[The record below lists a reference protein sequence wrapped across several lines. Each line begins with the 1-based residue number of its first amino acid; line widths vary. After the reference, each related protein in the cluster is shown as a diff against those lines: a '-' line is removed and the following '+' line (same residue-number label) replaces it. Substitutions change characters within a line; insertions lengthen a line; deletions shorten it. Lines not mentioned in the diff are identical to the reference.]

1 MMKTEM
7 QREHILHTLQIA
19 LAAQEYPGLQKFLA
33 QIHVADAAAFIES
46 LPPKE
51 AALVFRLLPKTEG
64 AQVFAELEFD
74 AQQELLHAFTDRE
87 LQEVVEELY
96 LDDAV
101 DLLEE
106 LPAGVV
112 ARVLRLSDADRRAEL
127 NHYLRFPKDSAGS
140 IMTGEFMMLKKHW
153 TVGQAIKRI
162 RENGQDKETIY
173 TCYVTDAFR
182 VLEGV
187 VSVRTL
193 LLSPD
198 TAYVGECMDTHIIQA
213 QTHDDQ
219 EVIVPLFREYD
230 LLSLPIVDTEK
241 RMVGIITVDDA
252 LDVSDY
258 EVTEDFQRMALTEP
272 SARPYLKTPVHVHA
286 KNRVSWLLILMLSGM
301 VNGRILEGYEHAF
314 LAIPVLVSFIPM
326 LTDTGGNAGSQSS
339 TIIIRGMSMGEI
351 VPGDIGRII
360 WSELRIALLVGLVMA
375 AVNYARIYFFV
386 QDGDPMIALTVSLAL
401 LFVILLSK
409 VVGGTLPI
417 LAKKAG
423 VDPAIMAAPLITTV
437 VDALGLILY
446 FSIAVRL
453 LQI

>member
-1 MMKTEM
+1 MKTEM

-112 ARVLRLSDADRRAEL
+112 ARVLRRPMPIAGRAEPL
-127 NHYLRFPKDSAGS
+127 SALPEGFRRLHHDR
-140 IMTGEFMMLKKHW
+140 EFMMLKKHW

-162 RENGQDKETIY
+162 RETGQDKETIY

-401 LFVILLSK
+401 LLSSFCRK
-409 VVGGTLPI
+409 W
-417 LAKKAG
+417 
-423 VDPAIMAAPLITTV
+423 
-437 VDALGLILY
+437 
-446 FSIAVRL
+446 
-453 LQI
+453 